1 MQRSDLTLKKFQ
13 KITVLVWLVFVAF
26 DTGRF
31 PVPHRR
37 FPLVV

>member
-13 KITVLVWLVFVAF
+13 KITVLVWLVFVTP
-26 DTGRF
+26 DTGRV